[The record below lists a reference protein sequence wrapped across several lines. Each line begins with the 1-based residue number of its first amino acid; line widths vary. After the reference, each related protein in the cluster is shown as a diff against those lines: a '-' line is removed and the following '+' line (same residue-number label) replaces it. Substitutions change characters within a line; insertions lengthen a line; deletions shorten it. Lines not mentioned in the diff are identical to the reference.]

1 MHKIQEPMLGS
12 IIAASI
18 YSKLA
23 AFYKGLKMSDQM
35 SNFDLLYAFNIQF
48 DDKAYM
54 VFIFCS
60 RKCEHDNGDG

>member
-1 MHKIQEPMLGS
+1 MHKIQEPMLGA

-35 SNFDLLYAFNIQF
+35 SNFDLLYAYKKQF
-48 DDKAYM
+48 EDKANK
-54 VFIFCS
+54 VFIFLF
-60 RKCEHDNGDG
+60 RF